1 MELTVQVPDGQLG
14 RFYTALGECWQWA
27 EREARDGDGGGR
39 GDEDEENLQDWD
51 TGDDALAAHVWR
63 KFSTH
68 AKAMFGL
75 LMDHPGDAMTG
86 EELAAAVGIPNG
98 KYGVAGVLA
107 WPTRH
112 CAAVERPLLCR
123 YEEPMTPDVSGTY
136 WIDQAVADL
145 FRPIRES

>member
-14 RFYTALGECWQWA
+14 RFYSALGECWTQA
-27 EREARDGDGGGR
+27 EREARSGGEDDGDEEYVR
-39 GDEDEENLQDWD
+39 DWDMGDENLAI
-51 TGDDALAAHVWR
+51 TVWR

-68 AKAMFGL
+68 AKAMFSL

-107 WPTRH
+107 WPARH

-136 WIDQAVADL
+136 WIDQEVADL
-145 FRPIRES
+145 FRPVREG

>member
-14 RFYTALGECWQWA
+14 RFYTALGECWLRA
-27 EREARDGDGGGR
+27 EHEARDGDGD
-39 GDEDEENLQDWD
+39 DEDQQDLQDWD
-51 TGDDALAAHVWR
+51 TGDEALAAHVWR

-68 AKAMFGL
+68 AKAMFSL

-86 EELAAAVGIPNG
+86 EDLAAAVGIPNG

-112 CAAVERPLLCR
+112 CAAVGRPLLCR

-136 WIDQAVADL
+136 WIDDAVAGL
-145 FRPIRES
+145 FRPVREG

>member
-14 RFYTALGECWQWA
+14 RFYTALGECWLQA
-27 EREARDGDGGGR
+27 EREARAGDG

-75 LMDHPGDAMTG
+75 LMDHPGDAMAG

-145 FRPIRES
+145 FRPIREG

>member
-14 RFYTALGECWQWA
+14 RFYSDLGECWLRA
-27 EREARDGDGGGR
+27 EREARTSGADDEQEDIRDWGI
-39 GDEDEENLQDWD
+39 GDED
-51 TGDDALAAHVWR
+51 LAAEVWR

-86 EELAAAVGIPNG
+86 EELAEAVGIPNG

-112 CAAVERPLLCR
+112 CAAFGRPLLCR

-136 WIDQAVADL
+136 WIDEEVASL
-145 FRPIRES
+145 FRPVRQG

>member
-1 MELTVQVPDGQLG
+1 MMELTVQVPDGQLG
-14 RFYTALGECWQWA
+14 RFYTAVGECWLRA
-27 EREARDGDGGGR
+27 EHEAGDGDGTG
-39 GDEDEENLQDWD
+39 EDEGDLQDWD
-51 TGDDALAAHVWR
+51 MGDEDLAAHVWR

-98 KYGVAGVLA
+98 KYGVAGALA
-107 WPTRH
+107 WPARH
-112 CAAVERPLLCR
+112 CAAAGRPILCR
-123 YEEPMTPDVSGTY
+123 YEEPMTPDASGTY

-145 FRPIRES
+145 FRPVRQG

>member
-27 EREARDGDGGGR
+27 EREARDSDGGGQ
-39 GDEDEENLQDWD
+39 GNEDQEALQDWD
-51 TGDDALAAHVWR
+51 TGDEALAAHVWR

-107 WPTRH
+107 
-112 CAAVERPLLCR
+112 
-123 YEEPMTPDVSGTY
+123 
-136 WIDQAVADL
+136 
-145 FRPIRES
+145 

>member
-14 RFYTALGECWQWA
+14 RFYTALGECWLRA
-27 EREARDGDGGGR
+27 EQEARSGGGDDEDGEPMR
-39 GDEDEENLQDWD
+39 DWDSGDES
-51 TGDDALAAHVWR
+51 LAAHVWR

-68 AKAMFGL
+68 ARAMFGL

-112 CAAVERPLLCR
+112 CAEVGRPLPCR
-123 YEEPMTPDVSGTY
+123 YEEPMTPDASGTY
-136 WIDQAVADL
+136 WVEQVVASL
-145 FRPIRES
+145 FQPVRRA